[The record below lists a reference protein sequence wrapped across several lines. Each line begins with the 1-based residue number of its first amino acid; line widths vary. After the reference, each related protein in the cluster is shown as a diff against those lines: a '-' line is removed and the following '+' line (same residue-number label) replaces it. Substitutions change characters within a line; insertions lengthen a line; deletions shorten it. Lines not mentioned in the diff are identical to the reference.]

1 VVGGRW
7 EEETYLLLDNEDL
20 GGNRLDLGDD
30 VGLDELAEVGTAEVQ
45 QTGLEES
52 VLEVELGEDE
62 ATEDAE
68 LSDSGQV
75 GELLELE
82 DGVEVQELVVGV
94 EEAIELVEA
103 EVLVQGELL
112 EDVEVVDTVVE
123 TEDVVDV
130 GRREAVEATAEE
142 VVETTLLNLLL
153 SGGRSDQGGEGRND
167 NGGGLHLDGCCGF
180 E

>member
-1 VVGGRW
+1 MVGGRW

-45 QTGLEES
+45 ETGLEES
-52 VLEVELGEDE
+52 VLEVELGEVE
-62 ATEDAE
+62 ATEDTE
-68 LSDSGQV
+68 LSNSGQV

-82 DGVEVQELVVGV
+82 EGVEVQEVVVGV
-94 EEAIELVEA
+94 EETIELVEA

-112 EDVEVVDTVVE
+112 EDVEVVEAVVE

-167 NGGGLHLDGCCGF
+167 NGGGLHLDGCCVL